1 LRNADL
7 NKIASLLIWSFNPQ
21 SEFRNPKLI
30 RFIMNSLQSK
40 IGRVLGLALLLALS
54 VSSIYAQG
62 ATGSLRGTVTDE
74 LGGIIVGAT
83 VTATDAS
90 GVSKNTVTNGEGV
103 YVLSGLAPGKY
114 SVRAES
120 SGFAAYENAEVE
132 VAAGRRDPL
141 NIQLKVTIA
150 EEKVTV
156 ASETPVS
163 TEAQDNADQVVLRG
177 KDLDSL
183 PDDPDE
189 LAAALQA
196 LAGPSAGPN
205 GGQIFIDGFTGGR
218 IPPKAS
224 IREIRVNQ
232 NPFAAEN
239 DQPAG
244 GRIDIFTKPGTDKLR
259 GSAFFNFN
267 DESMNSRNPFSSNRP
282 PFQFRQYGGSLSGPI
297 IPKKAS
303 YFIDFER
310 RETDDNEVV
319 NAFVLDPSLNVAQIQ
334 QGFVVPRR
342 VITFSPRFDYQLNDR
357 HTLVARYSFNHFS
370 TQNGGI
376 GGFSLPERA
385 FDSANTQH
393 NLQLTETAII
403 SPTVINETR
412 FQYTHQH
419 SEQNGNNTVPTVN
432 VLQSFTSG
440 GSQVGL
446 ASNNDDRWE
455 LQNYTSWSVGHHAL
469 KAGGR
474 LRGVHIRD
482 VSPNNFGGTYVFA
495 GGLAPV
501 LNANNNPVL
510 IPDPNNAGNSVAQL
524 QTITSLDRY
533 RRTLV
538 LQQLGFTQ
546 AQILARGGGPT
557 QFNINLGNPEAT
569 VSQFDLGGFIQ
580 DDWRVR
586 PNLTFSFGLRYEAQT
601 NISSKFNFA
610 PRVAF
615 AWSPSSGNAARPPK
629 TVVRGGGGIFY
640 NRFGESN
647 TLQSNRF
654 NGVNQLQFTASD
666 AATLANIPFPTSAD
680 PASLDVSNLNIDPSR
695 QITWRVAQ
703 DLRTPTFYMLG
714 GQLEH
719 QLPLKFTMFAGVFG
733 LRIEHAIRARDINAP
748 LPGTFFNSTNPAL
761 ANPGIRPFGNI
772 GEIYQYESSGTFKQ
786 KQLFIGFNNR
796 LNPAFSMFSS
806 YVLSKTESDTDGQG
820 GGLFPA
826 NSYDLSNEFGRAGN
840 DVRHRFTLAG
850 TLTLPWYKISLNPF
864 IIATSGRP
872 FNITTGRDINGDNLF
887 LERPAFAGANVNC
900 ADRTNYACTPFGNFK
915 LNPGPGDEIIPRNF
929 GHGPGFFSVNMRVSK
944 TWNFGDVHS
953 SNAKNAA
960 PATSPQ
966 GSAGA
971 EGGRGPGREGA
982 GGGAR
987 GGAGGGPGGGGPG
1000 GIPGFN
1006 PGRGGGGGQGGGL
1019 AGGGPEKRYSLTF
1032 SVNFQNLFNHNNRAT
1047 PIGNLSSPLF
1057 GESTSTAGG
1066 FGGFGPG
1073 GSVSAGNRRVQAQ
1086 IRFNF

>member
-1 LRNADL
+1 
-7 NKIASLLIWSFNPQ
+7 
-21 SEFRNPKLI
+21 
-30 RFIMNSLQSK
+30 MNSFQSR
-40 IGRVLGLALLLALS
+40 ITRVFGLTLLLLAFS
-54 VSSIYAQG
+54 VSSISAQQ
-62 ATGSLRGTVTDE
+62 ATGALRGTVTDE

-83 VTATDAS
+83 VTVTDAS
-90 GVSKNTVTNGEGV
+90 GVAKTTVTNGEGV
-103 YVLSGLAPGKY
+103 YSVSGLAPGKY
-114 SVRAES
+114 AVRVES
-120 SGFAAYENAEVE
+120 SGFATFENAEVD
-132 VAAGRRDPL
+132 VAAGRREPL

-232 NPFAAEN
+232 NPFSAEN

-244 GRIDIFTKPGTDKLR
+244 GRIDIFTKPGTDKFR
-259 GSAFFNFN
+259 GGAFFNFN
-267 DESMNSRNPFSSNRP
+267 DESLNSRNPFSSNRP
-282 PFQFRQYGGSLSGPI
+282 PFQFRQYGGNLSGPI

-303 YFIDFER
+303 FFLDFER

-319 NAFVLDPSLNVAQIQ
+319 NAFVLDPSLNVVQFS
-334 QGFVVPRR
+334 QGFLVPRR
-342 VITFSPRFDYQLNDR
+342 ALTFSPRFDYQLSDK
-357 HTLVARYSFNHFS
+357 HTLVARYSYNHFS

-385 FDSANTQH
+385 FDSSNTQH
-393 NLQLTETAII
+393 NLQFTETAIL

-412 FQYTHQH
+412 FQYTHQR
-419 SEQNGNNTVPTVN
+419 SEQNGNNAVPTIN

-440 GSQVGL
+440 GSQVGQ
-446 ASNNDDRWE
+446 AFNKDDRLE

-474 LRGVHIRD
+474 LRAVHITD

-495 GGLAPV
+495 GGTAPV
-501 LNANNNPVL
+501 LDANNNPVL
-510 IPDPNNAGNSVAQL
+510 IPDPNNAGKFLVQL
-524 QTITSLDRY
+524 QTTTSLDRF
-533 RRTLV
+533 RRTLF
-538 LQQLGFTQ
+538 LQSLKNAQGNPLFTP
-546 AQILARGGGPT
+546 AQILERGGGPT
-557 QFNINLGNPEAT
+557 QFSINLGNPQAT
-569 VSQFDLGGFIQ
+569 VSQVDFGGFIQ
-580 DDWRVR
+580 DDWRAR
-586 PNLTFSFGLRYEAQT
+586 PNLTLSWGLRYEAQT

-610 PRVAF
+610 PRLAF
-615 AWSPSSGNAARPPK
+615 AWSPSGGNAARPPK
-629 TVVRGGGGIFY
+629 TVIRGGGGIFY

-654 NGVNQLQFTASD
+654 NGVNQLQFTATD
-666 AATLANIPFPTSAD
+666 AATLATIPFPTSTD
-680 PASLDVSNLNIDPSR
+680 PLSLNPSNLQVDASK
-695 QITWRVAQ
+695 QIQWRVAT
-703 DLRTPTFYMLG
+703 DLGTPTFYMVG
-714 GQLEH
+714 GQVEQ

-748 LPGTFFNSTNPAL
+748 LPGTFVASQDPAI
-761 ANPGIRPFGNI
+761 ARPGVRPFGNI

-826 NSYDLSNEFGRAGN
+826 NSYDVSNEFGRAGN

-872 FNITTGRDINGDNLF
+872 FNITTGRDTNGDKLF
-887 LERPAFAGANVNC
+887 LERPAFAGSDANC
-900 ADRTNYACTPFGNFK
+900 ADRTNFVCTRFGNFK
-915 LNPGPGDEIIPRNF
+915 LNPGPNDQIIPRNF
-929 GHGPGFFSVNMRVSK
+929 GNGPGFFSVNMRISK

-953 SNAKNAA
+953 SAKTTAA
-960 PATSPQ
+960 ASSSPER
-966 GSAGA
+966 GGGG
-971 EGGRGPGREGA
+971 GGRGGQ
-982 GGGAR
+982 GGGGGR
-987 GGAGGGPGGGGPG
+987 GGAGGGPG

-1006 PGRGGGGGQGGGL
+1006 PGRGGGGQGGGL
-1019 AGGGPEKRYSLTF
+1019 PGGGGPEKRYSLTF
-1032 SVNFQNLFNHNNRAT
+1032 SVNFQNLFNHNNPAT

-1057 GESTSTAGG
+1057 GESTATGGG

-1073 GSVSAGNRRVQAQ
+1073 GSASAGNRRIQAQ
-1086 IRFNF
+1086 VRFNF

>member
-1 LRNADL
+1 
-7 NKIASLLIWSFNPQ
+7 
-21 SEFRNPKLI
+21 
-30 RFIMNSLQSK
+30 MNSFQSK
-40 IGRVLGLALLLALS
+40 SGRVFGLALLMLAFCL
-54 VSSIYAQG
+54 SSINAQQTTG
-62 ATGSLRGTVTDE
+62 ALRGTVTDE
-74 LGGIIVGAT
+74 LGGIIVGANVT
-83 VTATDAS
+83 VTDAS
-90 GVSKNTVTNGEGV
+90 GVAKTAITNGEGV
-103 YVLSGLAPGKY
+103 YVINGLAPGKY
-114 SVRAES
+114 TVRAES

-132 VAAGRRDPL
+132 VAANRREPL

-205 GGQIFIDGFTGGR
+205 GGQIFIDGFSGGR
-218 IPPKAS
+218 IPPKQS

-282 PFQFRQYGGSLSGPI
+282 PFQFRQYGGNLSGPI

-319 NAFVLDPSLNVAQIQ
+319 NAFVLDPSLNVVQFNE
-334 QGFVVPRR
+334 GFLVPRR
-342 VITFSPRFDYQLNDR
+342 VLTFSPRFDYQLNDK
-357 HTLVARYSFNHFS
+357 HTLVARYSFNHSS
-370 TQNGGI
+370 TLNGGI

-385 FDSANTQH
+385 FDSSNTQH
-393 NLQLTETAII
+393 NVQLTETAII

-412 FQYTHQH
+412 FQYTHQR
-419 SEQNGNNTVPTVN
+419 SDQKGNNTVPTLN

-446 ASNNDDRWE
+446 AFNKDDRWE
-455 LQNYTSWSVGHHAL
+455 LQNYTSWTAGHHAL

-474 LRGVHIRD
+474 LRGVHITD

-495 GGLAPV
+495 GGNAP
-501 LNANNNPVL
+501 LLDANNNPVL
-510 IPDPNNAGNSVAQL
+510 VPDPNNAGQFLVQL
-524 QTITSLDRY
+524 QPITSLDRF
-533 RRTLV
+533 RRTLL
-538 LQQLGFTQ
+538 LQSLGFTQ
-546 AQILARGGGPT
+546 TQILARGGGPT
-557 QFNINLGNPEAT
+557 QFSVNLGNPEAT
-569 VSQFDLGGFIQ
+569 VSQFDLGGFVQ
-580 DDWRVR
+580 DDWRAR

-615 AWSPSSGNAARPPK
+615 AWSPNGGNAARPPK
-629 TVVRGGGGIFY
+629 TVIRGGGGIFY
-640 NRFGESN
+640 SRFGETN
-647 TLQSNRF
+647 TLQANRF
-654 NGVNQLQFTASD
+654 NGVNQLSFTATD
-666 AATLANIPFPTSAD
+666 AATLASIPFPTSVD
-680 PASLDVSNLNIDPSR
+680 PASINTSQLQVDPSK
-695 QITWRVAQ
+695 QITWRVAN
-703 DLRTPTFYMLG
+703 DLRTPTYYMIG
-714 GQLEH
+714 GQVEH
-719 QLPLKFTMFAGVFG
+719 QLPFKFTMFAGVFG

-748 LPGTFFNSTNPAL
+748 LPGTFVSSPDPNVAR
-761 ANPGIRPFGNI
+761 AGVRPFGNI
-772 GEIYQYESSGTFKQ
+772 GEIYQYESSGTVKQ

-796 LNPAFSMFSS
+796 LNPSFTMFSS

-826 NSYDLSNEFGRAGN
+826 NSYDLSTEFGRAGN

-872 FNITTGRDINGDNLF
+872 FNITTGRDTNGDKLF
-887 LERPAFAGANVNC
+887 LERPAFAGANANC
-900 ADRTNYACTPFGNFK
+900 ADRTNFACTPFGNFK
-915 LNPGPGDEIIPRNF
+915 LNPVAGDEIIPRNF
-929 GHGPGFFSVNMRVSK
+929 GNGPGFFSVNMRVSK
-944 TWNFGDVHS
+944 TWNFGDVHTG
-953 SNAKNAA
+953 AKNSAA
-960 PATSPQ
+960 PSTSSPQ
-966 GSAGA
+966 ASGGA
-971 EGGRGPGREGA
+971 GGRGREG
-982 GGGAR
+982 GGGGGR
-987 GGAGGGPGGGGPG
+987 GSAGGGPGGGGPG

-1006 PGRGGGGGQGGGL
+1006 PGRGGGGGQGGSL

-1032 SVNFQNLFNHNNRAT
+1032 SVNFQNIFNRNNPAS

-1057 GESTSTAGG
+1057 GESTATAGG

-1073 GSVSAGNRRVQAQ
+1073 GSASAGNRRIQAQ

>member
-1 LRNADL
+1 
-7 NKIASLLIWSFNPQ
+7 
-21 SEFRNPKLI
+21 
-30 RFIMNSLQSK
+30 MNSFQSR
-40 IGRVLGLALLLALS
+40 IGPIFVVALLLLAFC
-54 VSSIYAQG
+54 VSASQAQQ
-62 ATGSLRGTVTDE
+62 ATGTLRGTVTDE
-74 LGGIIVGAT
+74 LGGIIVGANIT
-83 VTATDAS
+83 VTDAS
-90 GVSKNTVTNGEGV
+90 GAAKTAITNGEGV
-103 YVLSGLAPGKY
+103 YLVSGLAPGKY
-114 SVRAES
+114 TVRAES
-120 SGFAAYENAEVE
+120 SGFAPYEETEVS
-132 VAAGRRDPL
+132 VVAGRREPL

-156 ASETPVS
+156 AGETPVS

-232 NPFAAEN
+232 NPFSAEN

-244 GRIDIFTKPGTDKLR
+244 GRIDIFTKPGTDKFR
-259 GSAFFNFN
+259 GSASFNFN
-267 DESMNSRNPFSSNRP
+267 DESLNSRNPFSSNRP
-282 PFQFRQYGGSLSGPI
+282 PFQFRQYGGNLSGPI

-303 YFIDFER
+303 FFLDFER

-319 NAFVLDPSLNVAQIQ
+319 NAFILDPSLNVAQVQ
-334 QGFVVPRR
+334 EGFLVPRR
-342 VITFSPRFDYQLNDR
+342 ALTFSPRFDYQINDK
-357 HTLVARYSFNHFS
+357 HTLVARYSYNHFS

-385 FDSANTQH
+385 FDSSNTQQIV
-393 NLQLTETAII
+393 QLTETAIL
-403 SPTVINETR
+403 SPTIINETR
-412 FQYTHQH
+412 FQFTHQR
-419 SEQNGNNTVPTVN
+419 SDQKGNNTVPTVN

-455 LQNYTSWSVGHHAL
+455 LQNYTSWTMGHHAL

-474 LRGVHIRD
+474 LRGVHIKD

-495 GGLAPV
+495 GGSAPF
-501 LNANNNPVL
+501 LDANNNPVL
-510 IPDPNNAGNSVAQL
+510 VPDPNNAGKFLVQL
-524 QTITSLDRY
+524 QPITSLDRY
-533 RRTLV
+533 RRTLF
-538 LQQLGFTQ
+538 LEGLKDAQGNPLFTQ
-546 AQILARGGGPT
+546 AQILERGGGPT
-557 QFNINLGNPEAT
+557 QFSINLGNPEAT
-569 VSQFDLGGFIQ
+569 VSQVDVGGFVQ

-586 PNLTFSFGLRYEAQT
+586 PNLTLSWGLRYEAQT

-610 PRVAF
+610 PRLAF
-615 AWSPSSGNAARPPK
+615 AWSPTGGNAARPPK
-629 TVVRGGGGIFY
+629 TVIRGGGGIFY
-640 NRFGESN
+640 NRFGEGN

-654 NGVNQLQFTASD
+654 NGVNQLQFTATD
-666 AATLANIPFPTSAD
+666 AASLALIPFPTSAE
-680 PASLDVSNLNIDPSR
+680 PASLDASKFQGDASK
-695 QITWRVAQ
+695 QITWRVAN
-703 DLRTPTFYMLG
+703 DLHTPTFYMIG
-714 GQLEH
+714 AQIEH
-719 QLPLKFTMFAGVFG
+719 QLPFKFTMFAGVFG

-748 LPGTFFNSTNPAL
+748 LPGTFVSSPDPNIAR
-761 ANPGIRPFGNI
+761 PGVRPFGNV

-806 YVLSKTESDTDGQG
+806 YVLSKTQSDTDGQG
-820 GGLFPA
+820 SGGLFPA
-826 NSYDLSNEFGRAGN
+826 NSYDLTGEFGRAGQ

-872 FNITTGRDINGDNLF
+872 FNITTGRDTNGDKLF
-887 LERPAFAGANVNC
+887 LERPAFAGADANC
-900 ADRTNYACTPFGNFK
+900 SDRTNFVCTRFGNFK
-915 LNPGPGDEIIPRNF
+915 LNPGPGDQIIPRNF
-929 GHGPGFFSVNMRVSK
+929 GNGPGFFSVNMRVGK
-944 TWNFGDVHS
+944 TWNFGDVHGS
-953 SNAKNAA
+953 TKNAA
-960 PATSPQ
+960 ASSSTP
-966 GSAGA
+966 GA
-971 EGGRGPGREGA
+971 S
-982 GGGAR
+982 
-987 GGAGGGPGGGGPG
+987 GGAGGGGRGREGGGGRGGGVGGPG

-1006 PGRGGGGGQGGGL
+1006 PGRGGGQGGGGGL
-1019 AGGGPEKRYSLTF
+1019 TGGGPEKRYSLTF
-1032 SVNFQNLFNHNNRAT
+1032 SVNFMNLFNRNNRAT

-1057 GESTSTAGG
+1057 GESTATGGG

-1073 GSVSAGNRRVQAQ
+1073 GGGGSSSAGNRRIQAQ
-1086 IRFNF
+1086 VRFNF